1 MSVFYY
7 LEYTNV
13 QFGRIS
19 YESAA
24 HYLTPTTDGNEMRRQ
39 CMIASPDEMMTTLL
53 LGADG

>member
-1 MSVFYY
+1 LSVFYY
-7 LEYTNV
+7 LEYNNV
-13 QFGRIS
+13 QFGVS

-24 HYLTPTTDGNEMRRQ
+24 QYRTPTTDGNEMRRQ